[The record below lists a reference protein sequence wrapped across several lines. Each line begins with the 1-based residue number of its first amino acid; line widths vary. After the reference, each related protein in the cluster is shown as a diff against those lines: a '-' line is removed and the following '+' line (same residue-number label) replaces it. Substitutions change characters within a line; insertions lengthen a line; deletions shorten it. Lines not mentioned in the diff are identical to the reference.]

1 MSITT
6 IFELRLGLAAGILL
20 CLMRDNLSLPD
31 IAEKLTMSPAT
42 LTATLKRCLAEMDL
56 NFAQLAD
63 TC

>member
-1 MSITT
+1 
-6 IFELRLGLAAGILL
+6 
-20 CLMRDNLSLPD
+20 MRDYLSLSD

-42 LTATLKRCLAEMDL
+42 LKRCLPEMDL